1 MDAFPDIRTLFFI
14 GAINSFICALMMIG
28 SRRLHSASRAAL
40 LWAGA
45 TTIVVGA
52 AMALIALRGGLPDT
66 ITILVANTLGTLGA
80 LGIYPSVRSLCLRP
94 PRHHVIVGVALVL
107 VCAHVALGTSMENH
121 PARIAITCVMQCACA
136 LLSVPMLMRRR
147 GIDGPM
153 GLNWSIAVMSAFGL
167 LNLLRLGAVVRHG
180 LSIDGGGM
188 LAGSAIQTAA
198 ITMYSLAP
206 MAFALSFVGIVNAR
220 IAGDLRRLAITDSLT
235 GLLTRRGFHD
245 RAARMLRRT
254 DGQTGA
260 IALMMIDIDHFKSIN
275 DHFGH
280 NCGDRV
286 LRQFGRVLEE
296 IPPSR
301 AIVGRHGGEEFCVM
315 LECADAEDARRVAE
329 SICERVRGETVIDG
343 EHRIRLSVSIG
354 VATDLFDGSSLDEL
368 VTVADRRAYFAK
380 DSGRG
385 CVVADD
391 DVSTLVRLS
400 RTQRNLVPV

>member
-1 MDAFPDIRTLFFI
+1 QTL
-14 GAINSFICALMMIG
+14 
-28 SRRLHSASRAAL
+28 
-40 LWAGA
+40 
-45 TTIVVGA
+45 
-52 AMALIALRGGLPDT
+52 
-66 ITILVANTLGTLGA
+66 
-80 LGIYPSVRSLCLRP
+80 
-94 PRHHVIVGVALVL
+94 
-107 VCAHVALGTSMENH
+107 
-121 PARIAITCVMQCACA
+121 
-136 LLSVPMLMRRR
+136 
-147 GIDGPM
+147 
-153 GLNWSIAVMSAFGL
+153 
-167 LNLLRLGAVVRHG
+167 
-180 LSIDGGGM
+180 
-188 LAGSAIQTAA
+188 A

-245 RAARMLRRT
+245 RAAQMLRRS

-260 IALMMIDIDHFKSIN
+260 ITLMMIDIDHFKSIN
-275 DHFGH
+275 DRFGH

-286 LRQFGRVLEE
+286 LRQFGRLLEE

-315 LECADAEDARRVAE
+315 LECGDAEDARRMAE
-329 SICERVRGETVIDG
+329 SICERVRGETVVDG

-368 VTVADRRAYFAK
+368 VNVADRRAYFAK

-391 DVSTLVRLS
+391 DVSTLVRIA
-400 RTQRNLVPV
+400 RAQRSLVPV